1 MKKKNG
7 TPIKISLLGL
17 PLAVIKVC
25 AIPIRLALTYLS
37 WIPF

>member
-7 TPIKISLLGL
+7 TPIKISLLGV
-17 PLAVIKVC
+17 PLAVIMAC
-25 AIPIRLALTYLS
+25 AIPFRLAQTYLS

>member
-7 TPIKISLLGL
+7 TPIKSSLLGV

-25 AIPIRLALTYLS
+25 AIPIRQALTYLS